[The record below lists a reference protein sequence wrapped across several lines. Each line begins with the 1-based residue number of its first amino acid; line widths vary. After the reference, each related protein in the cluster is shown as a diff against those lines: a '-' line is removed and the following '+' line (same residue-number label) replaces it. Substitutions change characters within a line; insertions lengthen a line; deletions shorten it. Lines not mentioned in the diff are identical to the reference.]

1 MKPICL
7 TLTFALLFTH
17 ALRAQ
22 TPYLAWQKCFGGPYC
37 DDGQSIT
44 PTSDGGYIMIGFTY
58 GAGGDVSGYHG
69 NPEVGDYWAFK
80 INSTGTIQW
89 QVCLGGTYFDGGSTV
104 LQTSDGGYLVG
115 GQSASLPGDGNV
127 TSTNHGG
134 TDYWVLKL
142 SSAGAIQWQNSYGGE
157 QNEYLYA
164 LQPTPDGGYIL
175 AGNTLSVG
183 GQVSGSHGGQDFWV
197 VKINGSGTLQWQKSL
212 GGSQDDGAYGVAVCP
227 DGTIIVDGY
236 TNSSDGNVTGY
247 HGAEDMWVVKLD
259 ASGNL
264 LWQHCLGG
272 SQQDVGWAVVATADG
287 GCVAAGYAQSSD
299 GDVVGNHGFGD
310 MWAVSLSSSTGAIRW
325 QGCYGGSSN
334 EFAYNMAATA
344 DGGYLLAGSTNSNDG
359 EVTCYNSQSYQMGW
373 VIKINGSGVLQ
384 WQQTLGG
391 DYHDEEHSIQPTAD
405 GGVIV
410 GGYTA
415 SSDLPDYHTDVGN
428 VVGDFYV
435 AKLTPVPTVTIN
447 SPAGTVC
454 GGSGFTF
461 IATPSAAPPAG
472 SFYRWLVNGN
482 PVATGASYLATGL
495 VTGDQVSCQLVLVY
509 VNYCNQDDFVYSNT
523 VTMAVSGVQA
533 PAISISDA
541 PGPVCQ
547 GSTATFTASVT
558 NGGGTPVYQWM
569 VNGSP
574 AGGSSAVFSSNNL
587 NNGDL
592 VTCDYSDNTNC
603 AVPPSNTLT
612 LQVTPVVVP
621 SISISTPATSV
632 CSGSAV
638 NFTTTVTGGGTA
650 PGYQW
655 MLGSQPVGS
664 NGPEFG
670 SSTLTDGSVISCT
683 LTSNASCATPATTVS
698 NPIPIAVSAV
708 LTSSVSIA
716 YLPLTV
722 CSGQPVVFTATATEA
737 GGHPTYQWQ
746 VNGSPAGSNSP
757 TFASSTLG
765 TGDVVSCGLSDAV
778 GCVTPSTASVSP
790 VINATPVVGAAPA
803 IILSKGQS
811 TTLALPVTGDVAG
824 YVWTPD
830 LALSDPDVADPVATP
845 LSTTTYTLTVTSPA
859 GCVDSGQLLVK
870 IFSSLAIP
878 GAFSPNGDGHN
889 DIFYVIGGPIGS
901 EVKAFAVFDRW
912 GQRVFQAHN
921 TAPDDPAFGWNGNI
935 GGQPAPM
942 GAYVYEIVVGL
953 ADGTQQLYR
962 GTVMLVR

>member
-7 TLTFALLFTH
+7 LLTFALFFTH
-17 ALRAQ
+17 ALMAQ
-22 TPYLAWQKCFGGPYC
+22 APVVTWQKCFGGPYL
-37 DDGQSIT
+37 DDGQCIT
-44 PTSDGGYIMIGFTY
+44 PTSDGGYIMTGYTY
-58 GAGGDVSGYHG
+58 GPGGDVSGYHG
-69 NPEVGDYWAFK
+69 NTEAGDYWVFK

-89 QVCLGGTYFDGGSTV
+89 QACLGGTSFDGGSVV

-115 GQSASLPGDGNV
+115 GQSASQQGDGNV
-127 TSTNHGG
+127 TSVNHGG
-134 TDYWVLKL
+134 SDYWVVKL
-142 SSAGAIQWQNSYGGE
+142 SSTGAIQWQNSYGGE
-157 QNEYLYA
+157 QNEYLYGM
-164 LQPTPDGGYIL
+164 QPTPDGGYIL

-183 GQVSGSHGGQDFWV
+183 GQVSGNHGGLDYWV
-197 VKINGSGTLQWQKSL
+197 VKINGSGTLQWQKCL
-212 GGSQDDGAYGVAVCP
+212 GGSQDDGGYGVAVCP
-227 DGTIIVDGY
+227 DGTIIVNGY

-247 HGAEDMWVVKLD
+247 HGAQDMWVVKLD
-259 ASGNL
+259 AGGNL

-272 SQQDVGWAVVATADG
+272 SQSEVGWAVVATADG
-287 GCVAAGYAQSSD
+287 GCVASGSTSSED
-299 GDVVGNHGFGD
+299 GDVVGNHGDAD
-310 MWAVSLSSSTGAIRW
+310 MWAVSLSSTGTIRW
-325 QGCYGGSSN
+325 QGCYGGSFN
-334 EFAYNMAATA
+334 EIAYNMAATA
-344 DGGYLLAGSTNSNDG
+344 DGGYLLAGATNSNDG
-359 EVTCYNSQSYQMGW
+359 EVTCSLPDSYQMGW
-373 VIKINGSGVLQ
+373 VIKINGSGILQ
-384 WQQTLGG
+384 WEAVLGG
-391 DYHDEEHSIQPTAD
+391 DYWDEEHSIQSTAD
-405 GGVIV
+405 GGAIV

-415 SSDLPDYHTDVGN
+415 STDLPDYHKDTGN

-435 AKLTPVPTVTIN
+435 AKLTPLPRATIN
-447 SPAGTVC
+447 SPTGTLCTGSAFTFTVTTSTPPPATTFYQWMVNGTLVAAGT
-454 GGSGFTF
+454 SFT
-461 IATPSAAPPAG
+461 
-472 SFYRWLVNGN
+472 
-482 PVATGASYLATGL
+482 ATGL
-495 VTGDQVSCQLVLVY
+495 VNGDQVYCHLIVLTLNGCNDGY
-509 VNYCNQDDFVYSNT
+509 FVNSNV

-558 NGGGTPVYQWM
+558 NGGGAAVYQWM

-574 AGGSSAVFSSNNL
+574 AGGSSAVFSSNSL

-603 AVPPSNTLT
+603 AVPPSNTVT

-621 SISISTPATSV
+621 SISISTPATAV

-638 NFTTTVTGGGTA
+638 NFTATVTGGGTA

-655 MLGSQPVGS
+655 MSGSQPVGTG
-664 NGPEFG
+664 GPEFS
-670 SSTLTDGSVISCT
+670 SSTMADGSVISCI

-698 NPIPIAVSAV
+698 NPIPITVNPV
-708 LTSSVSIA
+708 LTSSVSIG

-722 CSGQPVVFTATATEA
+722 CSGQPVVFTATVADA
-737 GGHPTYQWQ
+737 GVNPTYQWQ
-746 VNGSPAGSNSP
+746 VNGSPAGGDGP

-765 TGDVVSCGLSDAV
+765 GGDVVSCVLSNAV
-778 GCVTPSTASVSP
+778 GCVTSSTASVSP
-790 VINATPVVGAAPA
+790 DINATPHVGTAPA
-803 IILSKGQS
+803 IVLSKGQS

-830 LALSDPDVADPVATP
+830 LALSDPDAADPVATP
-845 LSTTTYTLTVTSPA
+845 LSTTTYTLTVSSPA

-901 EVKAFAVFDRW
+901 EVKEFAVFDRW
-912 GQRVFQAHN
+912 GQRVFQAHD